1 MILIVDQNEKA
12 TNPKIISSL
21 EKHFS
26 KVIISNL
33 KCGDVNIPM
42 DDGSV
47 LAIERKAPYDFL
59 ASIADGRI
67 FEQVESMALHAKYSA
82 FIVTGTFTYKDKSDI
97 VCIDGESTNW
107 KGSAVRTTM
116 TVIQFSGCPII
127 FCPENKYSET
137 IAELY
142 NTVNKPDERRG
153 IRKNR
158 IITFPPVDDRVQLM
172 AQFPG
177 VGLKLAES
185 IMHWVK
191 VMENDTSEDEYPSIA
206 LTFHWLS
213 IMAQIDKGSRP
224 EGWGAKKILTFRKFM
239 GLASNEYIA
248 INSEK
253 QEMVNDNEEKEP
265 F

>member
-12 TNPKIISSL
+12 TNPKIVSSL
-21 EKHFS
+21 ENHFS

-82 FIVTGTFTYKDKSDI
+82 FIVTGKFTYTDKSDMC
-97 VCIDGESTNW
+97 CIEGENTNW
-107 KGSAVRTTM
+107 KGSAVRATM

-127 FCPENKYSET
+127 FCPESKYAEM

-158 IITFPPVDDRVQLM
+158 IITFPPVDNRVQLM

-177 VGLKLAES
+177 IGLKLAES
-185 IMHWVK
+185 AMHWVK

-239 GLASNEYIA
+239 GLSSNQYIGV
-248 INSEK
+248 ISE
-253 QEMVNDNEEKEP
+253 NENNQIDTE
-265 F
+265 